1 MRINYNDRYFRSIA
15 NLGGGDVDA
24 ETIFH
29 YRHEGEVV
37 WATYRGGGVAFGT
50 LTALVLPDGKLDMR
64 YQQVSQDGI
73 IKTGRCLS
81 TPEILSDGRVRLHE
95 SWSWT
100 EGGDGAGESQVE
112 EIPVAM
118 RRGAVQPAVAADGA
132 SPRC

>member
-1 MRINYNDRYFRSIA
+1 MRINYNDRYFRSVA

-29 YRHEGEVV
+29 YRQEGEIV

-50 LTALVLPDGKLDMR
+50 LTALVLPDGKLDMS
-64 YQQVSQDGI
+64 YQQVSRDGI

-112 EIPVAM
+112 EIP
-118 RRGAVQPAVAADGA
+118 R
-132 SPRC
+132 SP